1 MVAICKSIY
10 VVYNTNS
17 THKFLPSGLFKYFCM
32 GENGWRVS
40 DQPRRNETNVR
51 FNLMEFEIEHL
62 DLYIREEF
70 IIIVIIN
77 TI

>member
-40 DQPRRNETNVR
+40 IMMITDKGDRYFVLNCRYYYDILK
-51 FNLMEFEIEHL
+51 LM
-62 DLYIREEF
+62 
-70 IIIVIIN
+70 
-77 TI
+77 